1 MTKQDVTVEVRRHT
15 MSIAGQIYQ
24 LRNIARV
31 QNLTLTPDR
40 THILG
45 SLFKRGFAA
54 IAAIVIVNVFVARG
68 VGLGSGT
75 LNVLNA
81 IAAVALA
88 GYAIKYLIDASR
100 KPWYI
105 LLMETTGTPFGVLYS
120 KQSAQ
125 IDKLVTLIWDA
136 LENPPTSPRLTH
148 IGDVVMGDKLK
159 MIGDRNIGKL
169 VDG

>member
-1 MTKQDVTVEVRRHT
+1 LSKQDVTVEVRRHT

-45 SLFKRGFAA
+45 KLFGRGVVAVVALVIFN
-54 IAAIVIVNVFVARG
+54 AIVG
-68 VGLGSGT
+68 QGMGLSSGSLT
-75 LNVLNA
+75 VLNA
-81 IAAVALA
+81 IAVIVL
-88 GYAIKYLIDASR
+88 GGFAIKYLVAASR

-105 LLMETTGTPFGVLYS
+105 LLMETTGSPFGVLYS
-120 KQSAQ
+120 KQSSQ
-125 IDKLVTLIWDA
+125 IDKLVSLIWDA
-136 LENPPTSPRLTH
+136 MENPPTSPRLMH